1 MCSESDLSWKK
12 LQVNISTGTVL
23 SIDAFFFFFAV
34 LVFTTRFVIFI
45 SQRLII

>member
-23 SIDAFFFFFAV
+23 SIDAFLFAV